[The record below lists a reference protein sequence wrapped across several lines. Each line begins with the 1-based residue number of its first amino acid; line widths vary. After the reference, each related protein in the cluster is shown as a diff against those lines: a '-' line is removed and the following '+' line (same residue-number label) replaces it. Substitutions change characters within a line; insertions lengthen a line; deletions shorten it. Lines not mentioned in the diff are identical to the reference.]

1 MNTYNI
7 LPWCRLDYLGLRRQC
22 VRPLLWQI
30 DPNYGI
36 LWQPVC
42 HFCVGSVPIA
52 VLVILHFPV
61 LVCSI
66 FNRVLFGCYLRTAV
80 HNILFLVSLYLWHTS
95 TSNKISTSAVFPDP
109 CDHTWECKEALSFP
123 NALDCVP
130 KAFSSFCNPMPAVGN
145 IDHWV
150 IFCLGLPL
158 LFSWHHL
165 TRLPPLYAM
174 FQVSGENALV
184 AIGSDM
190 PTSYATWDIRS
201 VDLVSWCGGW

>member
-1 MNTYNI
+1 MF
-7 LPWCRLDYLGLRRQC
+7 PWCSLDYLGLRLQC
-22 VRPLLWQI
+22 VCPLLWLI

-36 LWQPVC
+36 PWQPVC

-52 VLVILHFPV
+52 VLVILNFLWRFLFWFAV
-61 LVCSI
+61 FSI
-66 FNRVLFGCYLRTAV
+66 ASYLAV
-80 HNILFLVSLYLWHTS
+80 TQERLCTTFCFLYLCIFDILLLQIKYPPQPFSLTRV
-95 TSNKISTSAVFPDP
+95 IIR
-109 CDHTWECKEALSFP
+109 TWVCKEALSFP

-130 KAFSSFCNPMPAVGN
+130 KAFPYFCYPMPAVCN

-150 IFCLGLPL
+150 IWLGLTL
-158 LFSWHHL
+158 LLSWHHL
-165 TRLPPLYAM
+165 TRLPPPYAM
-174 FQVSGENALV
+174 FEFSDGNALV